1 MSHTNLLAKPVD
13 YCGEFHVAQDNKNKH
28 MKKIFLITAIF
39 FAGHICEA
47 QLTTTLVV
55 VPQPPGALINW
66 GTKELTYII
75 SNQAGSAIRN
85 FVVKAELKESNGT
98 VVATTNLAKARV
110 RTLGPATLILYA
122 ADVIP
127 LEVMVFTG
135 KYKTSLER
143 TGKLPAGNYELCL
156 QLVTPIDF
164 LPVSEIRC
172 RNFTLAAFQ
181 LPIPTMPGNEEVLDA
196 EKAQTAIMFRW
207 TPVAPR
213 PSELVKYIVTVFEIL
228 DKQTPMQALR
238 SNQPLLTKEVI
249 GTTQYIWQPQLSFA
263 KTKIWTDD
271 AQADSLYSKEDK
283 AVMDS
288 VDANTFIWTIQTVD
302 SRGVPFGDGNVN
314 SDGISEPN
322 TFTVIRD
329 RRKIKTGP
337 PSRIIYLNS
346 MKNRRN

>member
-1 MSHTNLLAKPVD
+1 
-13 YCGEFHVAQDNKNKH
+13 
-28 MKKIFLITAIF
+28 MKKIFIIAAICF
-39 FAGHICEA
+39 TSSICLA
-47 QLTTTLVV
+47 QFNTTLVV
-55 VPQPPGALINW
+55 VPQPPGTLINW
-66 GTKELTYII
+66 GTKELTYLI
-75 SNQAGSAIRN
+75 STQPGAPGRN
-85 FVVKAELKESNGT
+85 FIVKAELKESNGT

-110 RTLGPATLILYA
+110 RTMGPATLILYA

-135 KYKTSLER
+135 KYKSSLER
-143 TGKLPAGNYELCL
+143 SGKLPAGNYELCL

-164 LPVSEIRC
+164 LPVSEVRC

-181 LPIPTMPGNEEVLDA
+181 LPIPVMPANEEVLDA
-196 EKAQTAIMFRW
+196 EKAQTSIMFRW

-213 PSELVKYIVTVFEIL
+213 PAEQVKYIVTLFEVL
-228 DKQTPMQALR
+228 DRQTPMQALR

-263 KTKIWTDD
+263 KTKIWTND
-271 AQADSLYSKEDK
+271 ADSIYSKEDK
-283 AVMDS
+283 AILDS
-288 VDANTFIWTIQTVD
+288 VDASTFIWTIQTVD
-302 SRGVPFGDGNVN
+302 SRGVPFGDGNIN

-329 RRKIKTGP
+329 KRKIKTGP
-337 PSRIIYLNS
+337 PARIIYLNS

>member
-1 MSHTNLLAKPVD
+1 
-13 YCGEFHVAQDNKNKH
+13 
-28 MKKIFLITAIF
+28 MKKIFLIAAIF
-39 FAGHICEA
+39 LTGYVCLA

-66 GTKELTYII
+66 GTKDLTYII
-75 SNQAGSAIRN
+75 SNQVGSAPRSFI
-85 FVVKAELKESNGT
+85 VKVELKESNGT
-98 VVATTNLAKARV
+98 VAATTNLAKARV
-110 RTLGPATLILYA
+110 RTMGPATLILYA

-127 LEVMVFTG
+127 LDAMVFNG
-135 KYKTSLER
+135 KYKLSLER
-143 TGKLPAGNYELCL
+143 SGKLPAGNYELCL
-156 QLVTPIDF
+156 QLVTSIDF

-181 LPIPTMPGNEEVLDA
+181 LPIPTIPANEEVLDA
-196 EKAQTAIMFRW
+196 EKAQTAVMFRW

-213 PSELVKYIVTVFEIL
+213 PAEQVKYIVTVFEVL
-228 DKQTPMQALR
+228 DRQTPMQALR

-263 KTKIWTDD
+263 KTKIWKND
-271 AQADSLYSKEDK
+271 ADSLYSKEDR
-283 AVMDS
+283 AVLDS
-288 VDANTFIWTIQTVD
+288 VDASMFIWTIQTVD
-302 SRGVPFGDGNVN
+302 SRGIPFGDGNVN

-337 PSRIIYLNS
+337 PARIIYLN
-346 MKNRRN
+346 KRRN